1 MNSQN
6 LNIVPSAAPNNASLS
21 AVYTDVIG
29 ALLQLPR
36 KHNIVDFTTLSN
48 QKNAEIVLEKVEYF
62 VTFQSQFFCH
72 FFQLKD
78 S

>member
-6 LNIVPSAAPNNASLS
+6 LNIVPRAAPNNASLS

-36 KHNIVDFTTLSN
+36 KRQYRRFYHVVES
-48 QKNAEIVLEKVEYF
+48 EKRRNCSRKGRVFCYF
-62 VTFQSQFFCH
+62 FFK
-72 FFQLKD
+72 FKD